1 MTGDT
6 DTRRDLMALFGANL
20 RAVREHRDISQGRLA
35 ELMTAKGHAW
45 YQQTVYKTERG
56 ERGVSFHEAIDL
68 AAVLGV
74 TTDRFTRL
82 TDEAADEYAV
92 DQAAALLEREWCRAA
107 DAIAALH
114 QARTAAESV
123 AVKFAES
130 KHARVRA
137 AVRGLLAD
145 VADRTSEAAA
155 GEGAARWDRTRGGA

>member
-20 RAVREHRDISQGRLA
+20 RAVREHRDISQARLA
-35 ELMTAKGHAW
+35 ELMTARDHAW
-45 YQQTVYKTERG
+45 SQQTVYKTEHG
-56 ERGVSFHEAIDL
+56 ERKVSFHEAIDL

-82 TDEAADEYAV
+82 TEEAADEYAV
-92 DQAAALLEREWCRAA
+92 GQAAALLGRSWEAAAAATAGLQQARAA
-107 DAIAALH
+107 AEGLAA
-114 QARTAAESV
+114 
-123 AVKFAES
+123 KFAGS

-145 VADRTSEAAA
+145 VAGRTPEAAA
-155 GEGAARWDRTRGGA
+155 IEGAARWDRTRGGA